1 MDNQD
6 LISFTSPN
14 PAHKKDGQFRADLES
29 LSFDNN
35 NDRVVMQEKFKAVQ
49 NLFTNAPVSENPP
62 PPPPRTVLPTV
73 SPNGLVTYP
82 HRTLPNLNQQSMFP
96 VQNQQ
101 YQQNFHRMPVT
112 AYPGSFNPIP
122 NQAFGQSGPI
132 IQQQQQ
138 SVNIRQQQAASVP
151 AGIRFNTNL
160 VVKSNTVQRSQ
171 SLTAGNSLGI
181 PKSNSWNEDILT
193 STPKAPSLR
202 HTSPPPSVSASS
214 ESSKKLSFK
223 SKKDKD
229 SLIDLGSKDEDA
241 GNTTTVSILQ
251 DFDPLNESDE
261 EEEEIYWS
269 STRSH
274 FSESFYDTNDPFSY
288 MEQQAELTSRIEEV
302 DDDSVDSPE
311 PPPAVPRRMV
321 GVVRPTSIASEATIY
336 RRSMTASNYENIV
349 KKDRKI
355 FETIGVE
362 RKPARALDG
371 EVISF
376 IEMVQEVRR
385 QYRHSDQET
394 NPGLVTAVKLRA
406 SYPPHTEM
414 KLRVDST
421 VFTAAVESE
430 LMVIIAQVLVKKEM
444 DVGLVGDY
452 TLKIQGQSEYLV
464 DGQLADYE
472 YVHQCYKYDRDV
484 HLSLTHNTAVVRDV
498 ARTVSDDET
507 DCDLSF
513 EQISPLDTVKTLSY
527 NSLQILLSTLQKEA
541 DRMSVTAR
549 TLASCSDR
557 EVMKA
562 LRPKQMLQAVK
573 AVAALLGGVET
584 LELRE
589 ACDQLCKSCL
599 QVINNYY

>member
-1 MDNQD
+1 M
-6 LISFTSPN
+6 
-14 PAHKKDGQFRADLES
+14 
-29 LSFDNN
+29 
-35 NDRVVMQEKFKAVQ
+35 
-49 NLFTNAPVSENPP
+49 
-62 PPPPRTVLPTV
+62 
-73 SPNGLVTYP
+73 
-82 HRTLPNLNQQSMFP
+82 
-96 VQNQQ
+96 
-101 YQQNFHRMPVT
+101 
-112 AYPGSFNPIP
+112 
-122 NQAFGQSGPI
+122 
-132 IQQQQQ
+132 
-138 SVNIRQQQAASVP
+138 
-151 AGIRFNTNL
+151 RFNTNS
-160 VVKSNTVQRSQ
+160 VVQSNTVQRSQ
-171 SLTAGNSLGI
+171 SLTAGYSLAI

-311 PPPAVPRRMV
+311 PPPTVPRRMV

-430 LMVIIAQVLVKKEM
+430 LMVIIAQVLVKKDM

-557 EVMKA
+557 EGMKA